1 MNAIELKNISKSYKD
16 FKLDNVSFDLPTGCI
31 LGLIGENGAGK
42 STTIKL
48 ILDVLDLE
56 NGTINVLGKDHKTLN
71 KNDVGVITDDFG
83 MPDCLNAKELENV
96 MSGIFSSWNHEE
108 YVRLCNLLNV
118 PTDKKFKELS
128 MGNKMKVRI
137 AIAMSHN
144 ASLLILDEPTNG
156 LDPVVRD
163 EVINLL
169 FDYTRNENN
178 SVLIS
183 SHIVSDLEKVCDY
196 ICFMHNGKTIIYEEK
211 DQLLNNYGVV
221 HSAADEDLNI
231 NTEAIIKKKETS
243 YSKEIL
249 VDRRKLSSDVRISPI
264 NLEELFIFMV
274 KEDR

>member
-1 MNAIELKNISKSYKD
+1 MNAIEILNVSKSFKD
-16 FKLDNVSFDLPTGCI
+16 FKLDNISFNLPTGCI

-48 ILDVLDLE
+48 LLDVLKME
-56 NGTINVLGKDHKTLN
+56 SGSINILGKEHKLLD
-71 KNDVGVITDDFG
+71 KNDVGVITDEFG
-83 MPDCLNAKELENV
+83 MPDCLNALELESI
-96 MSGIFSSWNHEE
+96 MSSVFSNWNHNE
-108 YVRLCNLLNV
+108 YQRLCELLNI

-137 AIAMSHN
+137 ALAMSHN
-144 ASLLILDEPTNG
+144 ASLLIFDEPTNG

-196 ICFMHNGKTIIYEEK
+196 ICFMHDGKTIIFEEK
-211 DQLLNNYGVV
+211 DELLNNYGVV
-221 HSAADEDLNI
+221 HYSENNDIHI
-231 NTEAIIKKKETS
+231 NDDAILKKKETS
-243 YSKEIL
+243 YSTELL
-249 VDRRKLSSDVRISPI
+249 VDKRKINSDIHISPI
-264 NLEELFIFMV
+264 NLEELFVFMV
-274 KEDR
+274 KEGR